1 MKSWISKADVL
12 EIVNNVILEYLK
24 ILKAGILTVLY
35 PILLDFFTAYKFGL
49 EVDEELVKK

>member
-1 MKSWISKADVL
+1 MLK
-12 EIVNNVILEYLK
+12 IVNNVMLERLK
-24 ILKAGILTVLY
+24 VLKAGILIVLY